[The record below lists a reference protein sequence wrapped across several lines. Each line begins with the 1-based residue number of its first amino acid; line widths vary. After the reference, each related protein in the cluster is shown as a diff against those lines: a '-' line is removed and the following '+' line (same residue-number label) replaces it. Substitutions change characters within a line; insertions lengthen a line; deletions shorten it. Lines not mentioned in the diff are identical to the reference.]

1 LNLDPNLSH
10 ITIIAH
16 DPGTV
21 FGTALTNTMPWY
33 IRLLM
38 QYLLVP
44 VQNIWSMIWTNGAML
59 RTPAVVGKDLVWCC
73 WDEEVLGK
81 EETKCVYLN
90 GRKLSDSSLES
101 HEVAK
106 QKDLWKGSLECV
118 GLKEG
123 ETVLK
128 NWS

>member
-1 LNLDPNLSH
+1 
-10 ITIIAH
+10 
-16 DPGTV
+16 
-21 FGTALTNTMPWY
+21 
-33 IRLLM
+33 
-38 QYLLVP
+38 
-44 VQNIWSMIWTNGAML
+44 
-59 RTPAVVGKDLVWCC
+59 VWCC

-81 EETKCVYLN
+81 EERKGVYLN

-128 NWS
+128 NWN